1 MKENV
6 LEILVGS
13 VVLILSLVFVFFTLS
28 NTGFQQK
35 GKFIN
40 AEFGNVAGLK
50 VGDDVLIAG
59 IKVGE
64 VSSNTL
70 DSKSYLAVVK
80 LNLQNNIF
88 IPEDSVAKISSASL
102 LGGQYVEIIPGAS
115 DEMLKDDE
123 TIYDTRDPVSLTDL
137 LGQAVFSATDWF
149 KKVNLKFIKF
159 FLSLILIFSLNTSNA
174 SWINFDGAKFNALDK
189 ITARIKKIEIY
200 LNEEQVLGSLT
211 IILKSCQNRPPD
223 FLPESAAYVEI
234 YDNLNQTFND
244 NNLIFSGWMFS
255 SSPAI
260 SALEHPVYD
269 ISLISC
275 K

>member
-6 LEILVGS
+6 LEIFVGG
-13 VVLILSLVFVFFTLS
+13 VVLILAFIFVIFTLS
-28 NTGFQQK
+28 NTGFQEK

-137 LGQAVFSATDWF
+137 LGQAVFSATD
-149 KKVNLKFIKF
+149 
-159 FLSLILIFSLNTSNA
+159 
-174 SWINFDGAKFNALDK
+174 
-189 ITARIKKIEIY
+189 
-200 LNEEQVLGSLT
+200 
-211 IILKSCQNRPPD
+211 
-223 FLPESAAYVEI
+223 
-234 YDNLNQTFND
+234 
-244 NNLIFSGWMFS
+244 
-255 SSPAI
+255 
-260 SALEHPVYD
+260 
-269 ISLISC
+269 
-275 K
+275 

>member
-13 VVLILSLVFVFFTLS
+13 IVLILAFVFVIFSLS

-70 DSKSYLAVVK
+70 DNKTYLAVVK

-137 LGQAVFSATDWF
+137 LGQAVFSATD
-149 KKVNLKFIKF
+149 
-159 FLSLILIFSLNTSNA
+159 
-174 SWINFDGAKFNALDK
+174 
-189 ITARIKKIEIY
+189 
-200 LNEEQVLGSLT
+200 
-211 IILKSCQNRPPD
+211 
-223 FLPESAAYVEI
+223 
-234 YDNLNQTFND
+234 
-244 NNLIFSGWMFS
+244 
-255 SSPAI
+255 
-260 SALEHPVYD
+260 
-269 ISLISC
+269 
-275 K
+275 

>member
-13 VVLILSLVFVFFTLS
+13 VVLILSFVFVIFTLS
-28 NTGFQQK
+28 NTGFQEK

-137 LGQAVFSATDWF
+137 LGQAVFSATD
-149 KKVNLKFIKF
+149 
-159 FLSLILIFSLNTSNA
+159 
-174 SWINFDGAKFNALDK
+174 
-189 ITARIKKIEIY
+189 
-200 LNEEQVLGSLT
+200 
-211 IILKSCQNRPPD
+211 
-223 FLPESAAYVEI
+223 
-234 YDNLNQTFND
+234 
-244 NNLIFSGWMFS
+244 
-255 SSPAI
+255 
-260 SALEHPVYD
+260 
-269 ISLISC
+269 
-275 K
+275 

>member
-1 MKENV
+1 M
-6 LEILVGS
+6 IFS
-13 VVLILSLVFVFFTLS
+13 LST
-28 NTGFQQK
+28 TGFQQK
-35 GKFIN
+35 GEFIN

-137 LGQAVFSATDWF
+137 LGQAVFSATD
-149 KKVNLKFIKF
+149 
-159 FLSLILIFSLNTSNA
+159 
-174 SWINFDGAKFNALDK
+174 
-189 ITARIKKIEIY
+189 
-200 LNEEQVLGSLT
+200 
-211 IILKSCQNRPPD
+211 
-223 FLPESAAYVEI
+223 
-234 YDNLNQTFND
+234 
-244 NNLIFSGWMFS
+244 
-255 SSPAI
+255 
-260 SALEHPVYD
+260 
-269 ISLISC
+269 
-275 K
+275 

>member
-13 VVLILSLVFVFFTLS
+13 VVLIFAFFFVIFSLS

-137 LGQAVFSATDWF
+137 LGQAVFSATD
-149 KKVNLKFIKF
+149 
-159 FLSLILIFSLNTSNA
+159 
-174 SWINFDGAKFNALDK
+174 
-189 ITARIKKIEIY
+189 
-200 LNEEQVLGSLT
+200 
-211 IILKSCQNRPPD
+211 
-223 FLPESAAYVEI
+223 
-234 YDNLNQTFND
+234 
-244 NNLIFSGWMFS
+244 
-255 SSPAI
+255 
-260 SALEHPVYD
+260 
-269 ISLISC
+269 
-275 K
+275 

>member
-13 VVLILSLVFVFFTLS
+13 VVLILAFAFLIFSLS

-70 DSKSYLAVVK
+70 DSKSYLAIVK
-80 LNLQNNIF
+80 LNLKNNIF
-88 IPEDSVAKISSASL
+88 IPDDSIAKISSASL

-137 LGQAVFSATDWF
+137 LGQAVFSATD
-149 KKVNLKFIKF
+149 
-159 FLSLILIFSLNTSNA
+159 
-174 SWINFDGAKFNALDK
+174 
-189 ITARIKKIEIY
+189 
-200 LNEEQVLGSLT
+200 
-211 IILKSCQNRPPD
+211 
-223 FLPESAAYVEI
+223 
-234 YDNLNQTFND
+234 
-244 NNLIFSGWMFS
+244 
-255 SSPAI
+255 
-260 SALEHPVYD
+260 
-269 ISLISC
+269 
-275 K
+275 

>member
-13 VVLILSLVFVFFTLS
+13 VVLIFAFVFVVFSLS

-123 TIYDTRDPVSLTDL
+123 TIYDTRDLVSLTDL
-137 LGQAVFSATDWF
+137 LGQAVFSATD
-149 KKVNLKFIKF
+149 
-159 FLSLILIFSLNTSNA
+159 
-174 SWINFDGAKFNALDK
+174 
-189 ITARIKKIEIY
+189 
-200 LNEEQVLGSLT
+200 
-211 IILKSCQNRPPD
+211 
-223 FLPESAAYVEI
+223 
-234 YDNLNQTFND
+234 
-244 NNLIFSGWMFS
+244 
-255 SSPAI
+255 
-260 SALEHPVYD
+260 
-269 ISLISC
+269 
-275 K
+275 

>member
-13 VVLILSLVFVFFTLS
+13 VVLILSFVFVIFTLS

-149 KKVNLKFIKF
+149 KKVYLKYNKF
-159 FLSLILIFSLNTSNA
+159 FISLILIFSFKISNA
-174 SWINFDGAKFNALDK
+174 SWINFEGAQFNALDK
-189 ITARIKKIEIY
+189 ITARIKKLEIY

-234 YDNLNQTFND
+234 YDNLNQNFND

>member
-13 VVLILSLVFVFFTLS
+13 VVLILAFVFVIFTLS

-137 LGQAVFSATDWF
+137 LGQAVFSVTD
-149 KKVNLKFIKF
+149 
-159 FLSLILIFSLNTSNA
+159 
-174 SWINFDGAKFNALDK
+174 
-189 ITARIKKIEIY
+189 
-200 LNEEQVLGSLT
+200 
-211 IILKSCQNRPPD
+211 
-223 FLPESAAYVEI
+223 
-234 YDNLNQTFND
+234 
-244 NNLIFSGWMFS
+244 
-255 SSPAI
+255 
-260 SALEHPVYD
+260 
-269 ISLISC
+269 
-275 K
+275 

>member
-13 VVLILSLVFVFFTLS
+13 VVLILSFVFVIFTLS

-123 TIYDTRDPVSLTDL
+123 TIYDTRDPVSLTAL
-137 LGQAVFSATDWF
+137 LGQAVFSVTD
-149 KKVNLKFIKF
+149 
-159 FLSLILIFSLNTSNA
+159 
-174 SWINFDGAKFNALDK
+174 
-189 ITARIKKIEIY
+189 
-200 LNEEQVLGSLT
+200 
-211 IILKSCQNRPPD
+211 
-223 FLPESAAYVEI
+223 
-234 YDNLNQTFND
+234 
-244 NNLIFSGWMFS
+244 
-255 SSPAI
+255 
-260 SALEHPVYD
+260 
-269 ISLISC
+269 
-275 K
+275 

>member
-13 VVLILSLVFVFFTLS
+13 IVLVFAFIFVIFSLS
-28 NTGFQQK
+28 NTGFQKK
-35 GKFIN
+35 GNFIN

-70 DSKSYLAVVK
+70 DRKSYIAVVK

-88 IPEDSVAKISSASL
+88 IPEDSVAKISSTSL

-115 DEMLKDDE
+115 EEMLKEDE

-137 LGQAVFSATDWF
+137 LGQAVFSATD
-149 KKVNLKFIKF
+149 
-159 FLSLILIFSLNTSNA
+159 
-174 SWINFDGAKFNALDK
+174 
-189 ITARIKKIEIY
+189 
-200 LNEEQVLGSLT
+200 
-211 IILKSCQNRPPD
+211 
-223 FLPESAAYVEI
+223 
-234 YDNLNQTFND
+234 
-244 NNLIFSGWMFS
+244 
-255 SSPAI
+255 
-260 SALEHPVYD
+260 
-269 ISLISC
+269 
-275 K
+275 

>member
-13 VVLILSLVFVFFTLS
+13 VVLILAFIFLIFSLS

-137 LGQAVFSATDWF
+137 LGQAVFSATD
-149 KKVNLKFIKF
+149 
-159 FLSLILIFSLNTSNA
+159 
-174 SWINFDGAKFNALDK
+174 
-189 ITARIKKIEIY
+189 
-200 LNEEQVLGSLT
+200 
-211 IILKSCQNRPPD
+211 
-223 FLPESAAYVEI
+223 
-234 YDNLNQTFND
+234 
-244 NNLIFSGWMFS
+244 
-255 SSPAI
+255 
-260 SALEHPVYD
+260 
-269 ISLISC
+269 
-275 K
+275 

>member
-13 VVLILSLVFVFFTLS
+13 VVLILSFVFVIFTLS

-64 VSSNTL
+64 ESSNTL

-137 LGQAVFSATDWF
+137 LGQAVFSATD
-149 KKVNLKFIKF
+149 
-159 FLSLILIFSLNTSNA
+159 
-174 SWINFDGAKFNALDK
+174 
-189 ITARIKKIEIY
+189 
-200 LNEEQVLGSLT
+200 
-211 IILKSCQNRPPD
+211 
-223 FLPESAAYVEI
+223 
-234 YDNLNQTFND
+234 
-244 NNLIFSGWMFS
+244 
-255 SSPAI
+255 
-260 SALEHPVYD
+260 
-269 ISLISC
+269 
-275 K
+275 

>member
-13 VVLILSLVFVFFTLS
+13 VVLILSFVFVIFTLS

-123 TIYDTRDPVSLTDL
+123 NTMKV
-137 LGQAVFSATDWF
+137 VFS
-149 KKVNLKFIKF
+149 
-159 FLSLILIFSLNTSNA
+159 
-174 SWINFDGAKFNALDK
+174 
-189 ITARIKKIEIY
+189 
-200 LNEEQVLGSLT
+200 
-211 IILKSCQNRPPD
+211 
-223 FLPESAAYVEI
+223 
-234 YDNLNQTFND
+234 
-244 NNLIFSGWMFS
+244 NNVTL
-255 SSPAI
+255 
-260 SALEHPVYD
+260 V
-269 ISLISC
+269 
-275 K
+275 

>member
-13 VVLILSLVFVFFTLS
+13 VVLILSFVFVIFTLS

-64 VSSNTL
+64 ESSNTL

-137 LGQAVFSATDWF
+137 LGQAVFSVTD
-149 KKVNLKFIKF
+149 
-159 FLSLILIFSLNTSNA
+159 
-174 SWINFDGAKFNALDK
+174 
-189 ITARIKKIEIY
+189 
-200 LNEEQVLGSLT
+200 
-211 IILKSCQNRPPD
+211 
-223 FLPESAAYVEI
+223 
-234 YDNLNQTFND
+234 
-244 NNLIFSGWMFS
+244 
-255 SSPAI
+255 
-260 SALEHPVYD
+260 
-269 ISLISC
+269 
-275 K
+275 

>member
-13 VVLILSLVFVFFTLS
+13 VVLIFAFVFVVFSLS

-88 IPEDSVAKISSASL
+88 IPEDSVAKVSSASL

-137 LGQAVFSATDWF
+137 LGQAVFSATD
-149 KKVNLKFIKF
+149 
-159 FLSLILIFSLNTSNA
+159 
-174 SWINFDGAKFNALDK
+174 
-189 ITARIKKIEIY
+189 
-200 LNEEQVLGSLT
+200 
-211 IILKSCQNRPPD
+211 
-223 FLPESAAYVEI
+223 
-234 YDNLNQTFND
+234 
-244 NNLIFSGWMFS
+244 
-255 SSPAI
+255 
-260 SALEHPVYD
+260 
-269 ISLISC
+269 
-275 K
+275 

>member
-13 VVLILSLVFVFFTLS
+13 VVLILAFVFVIFSLS

-102 LGGQYVEIIPGAS
+102 LGGQFVEIIPGAS

-137 LGQAVFSATDWF
+137 LGQAVFSATD
-149 KKVNLKFIKF
+149 
-159 FLSLILIFSLNTSNA
+159 
-174 SWINFDGAKFNALDK
+174 
-189 ITARIKKIEIY
+189 
-200 LNEEQVLGSLT
+200 
-211 IILKSCQNRPPD
+211 
-223 FLPESAAYVEI
+223 
-234 YDNLNQTFND
+234 
-244 NNLIFSGWMFS
+244 
-255 SSPAI
+255 
-260 SALEHPVYD
+260 
-269 ISLISC
+269 
-275 K
+275 

>member
-13 VVLILSLVFVFFTLS
+13 IVLVFAFVFVIFSLS

-50 VGDDVLIAG
+50 VGDEVLIAG

-70 DSKSYLAVVK
+70 DSKTYLAVVK
-80 LNLQNNIF
+80 LNLQSDIF

-115 DEMLKDDE
+115 DQMLKDDE
-123 TIYDTRDPVSLTDL
+123 TIYDTRDPISLTDL
-137 LGQAVFSATDWF
+137 LGQAVFSATD
-149 KKVNLKFIKF
+149 
-159 FLSLILIFSLNTSNA
+159 
-174 SWINFDGAKFNALDK
+174 
-189 ITARIKKIEIY
+189 
-200 LNEEQVLGSLT
+200 
-211 IILKSCQNRPPD
+211 
-223 FLPESAAYVEI
+223 
-234 YDNLNQTFND
+234 
-244 NNLIFSGWMFS
+244 
-255 SSPAI
+255 
-260 SALEHPVYD
+260 
-269 ISLISC
+269 
-275 K
+275 

>member
-13 VVLILSLVFVFFTLS
+13 FVLIFAFAFVIFSLS

-137 LGQAVFSATDWF
+137 LGQAVFSATD
-149 KKVNLKFIKF
+149 
-159 FLSLILIFSLNTSNA
+159 
-174 SWINFDGAKFNALDK
+174 
-189 ITARIKKIEIY
+189 
-200 LNEEQVLGSLT
+200 
-211 IILKSCQNRPPD
+211 
-223 FLPESAAYVEI
+223 
-234 YDNLNQTFND
+234 
-244 NNLIFSGWMFS
+244 
-255 SSPAI
+255 
-260 SALEHPVYD
+260 
-269 ISLISC
+269 
-275 K
+275 

>member
-13 VVLILSLVFVFFTLS
+13 VVLILAFIFVIFSLS

-137 LGQAVFSATDWF
+137 LGQAVFSATD
-149 KKVNLKFIKF
+149 
-159 FLSLILIFSLNTSNA
+159 
-174 SWINFDGAKFNALDK
+174 
-189 ITARIKKIEIY
+189 
-200 LNEEQVLGSLT
+200 
-211 IILKSCQNRPPD
+211 
-223 FLPESAAYVEI
+223 
-234 YDNLNQTFND
+234 
-244 NNLIFSGWMFS
+244 
-255 SSPAI
+255 
-260 SALEHPVYD
+260 
-269 ISLISC
+269 
-275 K
+275 

>member
-13 VVLILSLVFVFFTLS
+13 VVLILAIVFVIFSLS

-137 LGQAVFSATDWF
+137 LGQAVFSATD
-149 KKVNLKFIKF
+149 
-159 FLSLILIFSLNTSNA
+159 
-174 SWINFDGAKFNALDK
+174 
-189 ITARIKKIEIY
+189 
-200 LNEEQVLGSLT
+200 
-211 IILKSCQNRPPD
+211 
-223 FLPESAAYVEI
+223 
-234 YDNLNQTFND
+234 
-244 NNLIFSGWMFS
+244 
-255 SSPAI
+255 
-260 SALEHPVYD
+260 
-269 ISLISC
+269 
-275 K
+275 

>member
-137 LGQAVFSATDWF
+137 LGQAVFSATD
-149 KKVNLKFIKF
+149 
-159 FLSLILIFSLNTSNA
+159 
-174 SWINFDGAKFNALDK
+174 
-189 ITARIKKIEIY
+189 
-200 LNEEQVLGSLT
+200 
-211 IILKSCQNRPPD
+211 
-223 FLPESAAYVEI
+223 
-234 YDNLNQTFND
+234 
-244 NNLIFSGWMFS
+244 
-255 SSPAI
+255 
-260 SALEHPVYD
+260 
-269 ISLISC
+269 
-275 K
+275 

>member
-6 LEILVGS
+6 LEILVGGI
-13 VVLILSLVFVFFTLS
+13 VLILAFVFVMFTLS

-137 LGQAVFSATDWF
+137 LGQAVFSVTD
-149 KKVNLKFIKF
+149 
-159 FLSLILIFSLNTSNA
+159 
-174 SWINFDGAKFNALDK
+174 
-189 ITARIKKIEIY
+189 
-200 LNEEQVLGSLT
+200 
-211 IILKSCQNRPPD
+211 
-223 FLPESAAYVEI
+223 
-234 YDNLNQTFND
+234 
-244 NNLIFSGWMFS
+244 
-255 SSPAI
+255 
-260 SALEHPVYD
+260 
-269 ISLISC
+269 
-275 K
+275 

>member
-13 VVLILSLVFVFFTLS
+13 VVLILSFVFVIFTLS

-70 DSKSYLAVVK
+70 DNKSYLAVVK

-137 LGQAVFSATDWF
+137 LGQAVFSATD
-149 KKVNLKFIKF
+149 
-159 FLSLILIFSLNTSNA
+159 
-174 SWINFDGAKFNALDK
+174 
-189 ITARIKKIEIY
+189 
-200 LNEEQVLGSLT
+200 
-211 IILKSCQNRPPD
+211 
-223 FLPESAAYVEI
+223 
-234 YDNLNQTFND
+234 
-244 NNLIFSGWMFS
+244 
-255 SSPAI
+255 
-260 SALEHPVYD
+260 
-269 ISLISC
+269 
-275 K
+275 

>member
-13 VVLILSLVFVFFTLS
+13 VVLILSFVFVIFTLS

-123 TIYDTRDPVSLTDL
+123 TIYDTRDPVTLTDL
-137 LGQAVFSATDWF
+137 LGQAVFSATD
-149 KKVNLKFIKF
+149 
-159 FLSLILIFSLNTSNA
+159 
-174 SWINFDGAKFNALDK
+174 
-189 ITARIKKIEIY
+189 
-200 LNEEQVLGSLT
+200 
-211 IILKSCQNRPPD
+211 
-223 FLPESAAYVEI
+223 
-234 YDNLNQTFND
+234 
-244 NNLIFSGWMFS
+244 
-255 SSPAI
+255 
-260 SALEHPVYD
+260 
-269 ISLISC
+269 
-275 K
+275 

>member
-13 VVLILSLVFVFFTLS
+13 VVLILSFVFVIFTLS

-50 VGDDVLIAG
+50 VGDDVLLAG

-137 LGQAVFSATDWF
+137 LGQAVFSATD
-149 KKVNLKFIKF
+149 
-159 FLSLILIFSLNTSNA
+159 
-174 SWINFDGAKFNALDK
+174 
-189 ITARIKKIEIY
+189 
-200 LNEEQVLGSLT
+200 
-211 IILKSCQNRPPD
+211 
-223 FLPESAAYVEI
+223 
-234 YDNLNQTFND
+234 
-244 NNLIFSGWMFS
+244 
-255 SSPAI
+255 
-260 SALEHPVYD
+260 
-269 ISLISC
+269 
-275 K
+275 